1 MARIKGEID
10 RRLCTVVVS
19 GTGDKGVRVGVA
31 EKRAVRRFGNEIGI
45 AFPYPFDPAAEFLDR
60 RDGVFKR
67 DGSVFNIRRVDRKQR
82 RRVVR
87 RCDAE
92 TEGSVCHRP
101 HLSKPCTQSERR

>member
-45 AFPYPFDPAAEFLDR
+45 AFPYPFDPAAEFLT
-60 RDGVFKR
+60 DGTAYSNEMAVFSTY
-67 DGSVFNIRRVDRKQR
+67 G
-82 RRVVR
+82 
-87 RCDAE
+87 A
-92 TEGSVCHRP
+92 
-101 HLSKPCTQSERR
+101 

>member
-45 AFPYPFDPAAEFLDR
+45 AFPYPSILLR
-60 RDGVFKR
+60 NSSTDGTAYSNEMAVFSTY
-67 DGSVFNIRRVDRKQR
+67 G
-82 RRVVR
+82 
-87 RCDAE
+87 A
-92 TEGSVCHRP
+92 
-101 HLSKPCTQSERR
+101 